1 MKILALEFSSG
12 HRSVA
17 VLSSG
22 AVSEVVESVGRN
34 TNAIGMIDAA
44 LRDAKVDREQIECLA
59 LGIGPGSYTGIRV
72 AIALAQGWQLARGVK
87 LLGISSAES
96 IAAQA
101 REDGVRGLVQ
111 VVIDAQREEFYRA
124 TYELTPESLR
134 EIAPLKIVS
143 LAELRQSEQQGETFI
158 GPEIT
163 RWFRGGKTIHPQAAT
178 LAKLAA
184 TRTDFVSG
192 EKLEPI
198 YLRQTT
204 FVKAPP
210 VRTSPEVQH

>member
-12 HRSVA
+12 QRSVA
-17 VLSSG
+17 VLNSG
-22 AVSEVVESVGRN
+22 DVSEVVESGGRN
-34 TNAIGMIDAA
+34 TNAIGMIAEA
-44 LRDAKVDREQIECLA
+44 LRNAKVEREQIECLA
-59 LGIGPGSYTGIRV
+59 IGIGPGSYTGIRV

-101 REDGVRGLVQ
+101 REEGLRGLVQ

-124 TYELTPESLR
+124 TYELTENSFQ
-134 EIAPLKIVS
+134 EVAPLRIVS
-143 LAELRQSEQQGETFI
+143 MAELRQGEKSGEVFA
-158 GPEIT
+158 GPEVT
-163 RWFRGGKTIHPQAAT
+163 RWFPNGRAVHSRAAT

-204 FVKAPP
+204 FVKAPAM
-210 VRTSPEVQH
+210 RTIPGLP